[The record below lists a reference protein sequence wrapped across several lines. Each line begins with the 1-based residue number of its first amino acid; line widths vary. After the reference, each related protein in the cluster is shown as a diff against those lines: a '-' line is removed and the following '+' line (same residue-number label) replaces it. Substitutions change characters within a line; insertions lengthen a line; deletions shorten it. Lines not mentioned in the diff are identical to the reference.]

1 MIRNYFNDFILFK
14 TDTVHFAGI
23 INMDLSMDE
32 FSVSQLLSK
41 TEISLLV
48 NYFSG
53 FLAGIGTL
61 IIGFWLSS
69 KAERTIKVM
78 LGRVPRL
85 SPMLIPISGSVTR
98 YAGMTITLVVSL
110 GQFGIQTTSIIAVL
124 GAAGL
129 AIGLALQGTL
139 SNVAAGVMLLIL
151 RPFET
156 GDWVEVAG
164 SSGVVK
170 EVGLF
175 TTKIDTF
182 DNIFISI
189 PNSTIWSSTIINHS
203 KYKKRRLDIEIGI
216 SYESDLDEVEAV
228 MLSLAEDTRIHDEP
242 IPQFHVLSYGDSAI
256 QVRLRVYEDMFALNW
271 DLNKKIKKL
280 FEAHN
285 IEIPFAQLVLHKA
298 S

>member
-1 MIRNYFNDFILFK
+1 MDF
-14 TDTVHFAGI
+14 
-23 INMDLSMDE
+23 SMDSNSLSQILSQPE
-32 FSVSQLLSK
+32 FSIF
-41 TEISLLV
+41 IS
-48 NYFSG
+48 YFSG

-69 KAERTIKVM
+69 KAERTIKLM
-78 LGRVPRL
+78 LSRIPRL

-164 SSGVVK
+164 SSGMVK

-189 PNSTIWSSTIINHS
+189 PNSTIWSSTITNHS
-203 KYKKRRLDIEIGI
+203 KHKKRRLDIEIGV
-216 SYESDLDEVEAV
+216 SYSSDLDVVENV
-228 MLSLAEDTRIHDEP
+228 MLKLAEDPRVHADP
-242 IPQFHVLSYGDSAI
+242 NPQFHVLSYGDSAI
-256 QVRLRVYEDMFALNW
+256 QVRLRIYVDYADMFSLNW
-271 DLNKKIKKL
+271 DLNKKIKKI
-280 FEAHN
+280 FEDNN

-298 S
+298 P

>member
-1 MIRNYFNDFILFK
+1 MGF
-14 TDTVHFAGI
+14 
-23 INMDLSMDE
+23 SMDNISLSQVFSQPE
-32 FSVSQLLSK
+32 FSILIK
-41 TEISLLV
+41 
-48 NYFSG
+48 YFSG

-69 KAERTIKVM
+69 KAERTIKLM
-78 LGRVPRL
+78 LGRIPRL

-164 SSGVVK
+164 SSGKVK

-189 PNSTIWSSTIINHS
+189 PNSTIWSSTITNHS
-203 KYKKRRLDIEIGI
+203 KHKKRRLDIEIGV
-216 SYESDLDEVEAV
+216 SYSSDLDIVENV
-228 MLSLAEDTRIHDEP
+228 MLKLAEDPRVHADP
-242 IPQFHVLSYGDSAI
+242 NPQFHVLSYGDSAI
-256 QVRLRVYEDMFALNW
+256 QVRLRIYVDYADMFSLNW
-271 DLNKKIKKL
+271 DLNKRIKKI
-280 FEAHN
+280 FEDNN

>member
-1 MIRNYFNDFILFK
+1 MGF
-14 TDTVHFAGI
+14 
-23 INMDLSMDE
+23 SMDNMLLSQVFSQPE
-32 FSVSQLLSK
+32 FSIF
-41 TEISLLV
+41 IS
-48 NYFSG
+48 YFSG

-69 KAERTIKVM
+69 KAERTIKHM
-78 LGRVPRL
+78 LSRIPRL
-85 SPMLIPISGSVTR
+85 SPMLIPISGSVAR

-164 SSGVVK
+164 SSGMVK

-189 PNSTIWSSTIINHS
+189 PNSTIWSSTITNHS
-203 KYKKRRLDIEIGI
+203 KHKKRRLDIEIGV
-216 SYESDLDEVEAV
+216 SYSSDLDIVENV
-228 MLSLAEDTRIHDEP
+228 MLKLAEDPRVHADP
-242 IPQFHVLSYGDSAI
+242 NPQFHVLSYGDSAI
-256 QVRLRVYEDMFALNW
+256 QVRLRIYVDYADMFSLNW
-271 DLNKKIKKL
+271 DLNKRIKKI
-280 FEAHN
+280 FEDNN

-298 S
+298 P

>member
-1 MIRNYFNDFILFK
+1 MGF
-14 TDTVHFAGI
+14 
-23 INMDLSMDE
+23 SMDNMLLSQVFSQPE
-32 FSVSQLLSK
+32 FSIF
-41 TEISLLV
+41 IS
-48 NYFSG
+48 YFSG

-69 KAERTIKVM
+69 KAERTIKHM
-78 LGRVPRL
+78 LSRIPRL
-85 SPMLIPISGSVTR
+85 SPMLIPISGSVAR

-164 SSGVVK
+164 SSGMVK

-189 PNSTIWSSTIINHS
+189 PNSTIWSSTITNHS
-203 KYKKRRLDIEIGI
+203 KHKKRRLDIEIGV
-216 SYESDLDEVEAV
+216 SYSSDLDVVENV
-228 MLSLAEDTRIHDEP
+228 MLKLAEDPRVHADP
-242 IPQFHVLSYGDSAI
+242 NPQFHVLSYGDSAI
-256 QVRLRVYEDMFALNW
+256 QVRLRIYVDYADMFSLNW
-271 DLNKKIKKL
+271 DLNKRIKKI
-280 FEAHN
+280 FEDNN

-298 S
+298 P

>member
-1 MIRNYFNDFILFK
+1 MDF
-14 TDTVHFAGI
+14 
-23 INMDLSMDE
+23 SMDNISLSQVFSQPE
-32 FSVSQLLSK
+32 FSIF
-41 TEISLLV
+41 IS
-48 NYFSG
+48 YFSG

-69 KAERTIKVM
+69 KAERTIKLM
-78 LGRVPRL
+78 LSRIPRL

-164 SSGVVK
+164 SSGMVK

-189 PNSTIWSSTIINHS
+189 PNSTIWSSTITNHS
-203 KYKKRRLDIEIGI
+203 KHKKRRLDIEIGV
-216 SYESDLDEVEAV
+216 SYSSDLDIVENV
-228 MLSLAEDTRIHDEP
+228 MLKLAEDPRVHADP
-242 IPQFHVLSYGDSAI
+242 NPQFHVLSYGDSAI
-256 QVRLRVYEDMFALNW
+256 QVRLRIYVDYADMFSLNC

-280 FEAHN
+280 FEYNN

-298 S
+298 P

>member
-1 MIRNYFNDFILFK
+1 
-14 TDTVHFAGI
+14 
-23 INMDLSMDE
+23 MDS
-32 FSVSQLLSK
+32 FSFSQLLSK
-41 TEISLLV
+41 PEFSLLV

-61 IIGFWLSS
+61 LVGFWLSS
-69 KAERTIKVM
+69 KAERTIKLM
-78 LGRVPRL
+78 LGRIPRL
-85 SPMLIPISGSVTR
+85 SPMLIPISGSVAR

-164 SSGVVK
+164 SSGIVN

-216 SYESDLDEVEAV
+216 SYESNLDQVENV
-228 MLSLAEDTRIHDEP
+228 MLSLSEDARVHNEP
-242 IPQFHVLSYGDSAI
+242 SPQFHVLSYGDSAI
-256 QVRLRVYEDMFALNW
+256 QVRLRVYVDYADMFSLNW

-280 FEAHN
+280 FDEHK
-285 IEIPFAQLVLHKA
+285 IEIPFPQVVLHKA
-298 S
+298 P

>member
-1 MIRNYFNDFILFK
+1 MDF
-14 TDTVHFAGI
+14 
-23 INMDLSMDE
+23 SMDNISLSQVFSQPE
-32 FSVSQLLSK
+32 FSIF
-41 TEISLLV
+41 IS
-48 NYFSG
+48 YFSG

-69 KAERTIKVM
+69 KAERTIKHM
-78 LGRVPRL
+78 LSRIPRL

-98 YAGMTITLVVSL
+98 YAGITITLVVSL

-164 SSGVVK
+164 SSGMVK

-189 PNSTIWSSTIINHS
+189 PNSTIWSSTITNHS
-203 KYKKRRLDIEIGI
+203 KHKKRRLDIEIGV
-216 SYESDLDEVEAV
+216 SYSSDLDVVENV
-228 MLSLAEDTRIHDEP
+228 MLKLAEDPRVHANP
-242 IPQFHVLSYGDSAI
+242 NPQFHVLSYGDSAI
-256 QVRLRVYEDMFALNW
+256 QVRLRIYVDYADMFSLNW
-271 DLNKKIKKL
+271 DLNKRIKKI
-280 FEAHN
+280 FEDNN

-298 S
+298 P

>member
-1 MIRNYFNDFILFK
+1 MEF
-14 TDTVHFAGI
+14 
-23 INMDLSMDE
+23 SMDS
-32 FSVSQLLSK
+32 FSVSQVLSK
-41 TEISLLV
+41 SEFSILL

-53 FLAGIGTL
+53 ILAGIGTL

-69 KAERTIKVM
+69 KAERTIKLM
-78 LGRVPRL
+78 LGRIPRL
-85 SPMLIPISGSVTR
+85 SPMLIPISGSVVR
-98 YAGMTITLVVSL
+98 YAGMTITVVVSL

-156 GDWVEVAG
+156 GDWVEIAG
-164 SSGVVK
+164 SSGMVR

-203 KYKKRRLDIEIGI
+203 KYKKRRLDVEIGI
-216 SYESDLDEVEAV
+216 SYKSNLNEVEAV
-228 MLSLAEDTRIHDEP
+228 MLSLAKDPRVHKDP
-242 IPQFHVLSYGDSAI
+242 SPQFHVLSYGENAI
-256 QVRLRVYEDMFALNW
+256 QVRLRIYVDYEDMFSLNW
-271 DLNKKIKKL
+271 DINKKIKKL
-280 FEAHN
+280 FDENN
-285 IEIPFAQLVLHKA
+285 IEIPFAQIVLHKA
-298 S
+298 P

>member
-1 MIRNYFNDFILFK
+1 MDF
-14 TDTVHFAGI
+14 
-23 INMDLSMDE
+23 SMDSNSLSQILSQPE
-32 FSVSQLLSK
+32 FSIF
-41 TEISLLV
+41 IS
-48 NYFSG
+48 YFSG

-69 KAERTIKVM
+69 KAERTIKHM
-78 LGRVPRL
+78 LSRIPRL
-85 SPMLIPISGSVTR
+85 SPMLIPISGSVAR

-164 SSGVVK
+164 SSGTVK

-189 PNSTIWSSTIINHS
+189 PNSTIWSSTITNHS
-203 KYKKRRLDIEIGI
+203 KHKKRRLDIEIGV
-216 SYESDLDEVEAV
+216 SYSSDLDIVENV
-228 MLSLAEDTRIHDEP
+228 MLKLAEDPRVHANP
-242 IPQFHVLSYGDSAI
+242 NPQFHVLSYGDSAI
-256 QVRLRVYEDMFALNW
+256 QVRLRIYADYADMFSLNW
-271 DLNKKIKKL
+271 DLNKRIKKL
-280 FEAHN
+280 FEDNN

-298 S
+298 P

>member
-1 MIRNYFNDFILFK
+1 MDF
-14 TDTVHFAGI
+14 
-23 INMDLSMDE
+23 SMDNISLSQVFSQPE
-32 FSVSQLLSK
+32 FSIF
-41 TEISLLV
+41 IS
-48 NYFSG
+48 YFSG

-61 IIGFWLSS
+61 IIGLWLSS
-69 KAERTIKVM
+69 KAERTIKLM
-78 LGRVPRL
+78 LSRIPRL

-164 SSGVVK
+164 SSGTVK

-189 PNSTIWSSTIINHS
+189 PNSTIWSSTITNHS
-203 KYKKRRLDIEIGI
+203 KHKKRRLDIEIGV
-216 SYESDLDEVEAV
+216 SYSSDLDTVENV
-228 MLSLAEDTRIHDEP
+228 MLKLAEDPRVHADPT
-242 IPQFHVLSYGDSAI
+242 PQFHVLSYGDNAI
-256 QVRLRVYEDMFALNW
+256 QVRLRIYADYADMFSLNW
-271 DLNKKIKKL
+271 DLNKRIKKL
-280 FEAHN
+280 FEDNN

-298 S
+298 P

>member
-1 MIRNYFNDFILFK
+1 MDF
-14 TDTVHFAGI
+14 
-23 INMDLSMDE
+23 SMDDISLSQVFSQPE
-32 FSVSQLLSK
+32 FSIF
-41 TEISLLV
+41 IS
-48 NYFSG
+48 YFSG

-69 KAERTIKVM
+69 KAERTIKLM
-78 LGRVPRL
+78 LSRIPRL

-164 SSGVVK
+164 SSGTVK

-189 PNSTIWSSTIINHS
+189 PNSTIWSSTITNHS
-203 KYKKRRLDIEIGI
+203 KHKKRRLDIEIGV
-216 SYESDLDEVEAV
+216 SYSSDLDTVENV
-228 MLSLAEDTRIHDEP
+228 MLKLAEDPRVHADP
-242 IPQFHVLSYGDSAI
+242 NPQFHVLSYGDSAI
-256 QVRLRVYEDMFALNW
+256 QVRLRIYVDYADMFSLNW
-271 DLNKKIKKL
+271 DLNKRIKKI
-280 FEAHN
+280 FEDNN

-298 S
+298 P

>member
-1 MIRNYFNDFILFK
+1 MDF
-14 TDTVHFAGI
+14 
-23 INMDLSMDE
+23 SMDSNSLSQILSQPE
-32 FSVSQLLSK
+32 FSIF
-41 TEISLLV
+41 IS
-48 NYFSG
+48 YFSG

-69 KAERTIKVM
+69 KAERTIKHM
-78 LGRVPRL
+78 LSRIPRL
-85 SPMLIPISGSVTR
+85 SPMLIPISGSVAR

-164 SSGVVK
+164 SSGMVK

-189 PNSTIWSSTIINHS
+189 PNSTIWSSTITNHS
-203 KYKKRRLDIEIGI
+203 KHKKRRLDIEIGV
-216 SYESDLDEVEAV
+216 SYSSDLDIVENV
-228 MLSLAEDTRIHDEP
+228 MLKLAEDPRVHANP
-242 IPQFHVLSYGDSAI
+242 NPQFHVLSYGDSAI
-256 QVRLRVYEDMFALNW
+256 QVRLRIYVDYADMFSLNW
-271 DLNKKIKKL
+271 DLNKRIKKI
-280 FEAHN
+280 FEDNN

-298 S
+298 P

>member
-1 MIRNYFNDFILFK
+1 
-14 TDTVHFAGI
+14 
-23 INMDLSMDE
+23 MDLSMDS

-41 TEISLLV
+41 PEFSILL

-69 KAERTIKVM
+69 KAERTIKIM
-78 LGRVPRL
+78 LGRIPRL
-85 SPMLIPISGSVTR
+85 SPMLIPISGSVAR
-98 YAGMTITLVVSL
+98 YAGMTVTVVVSL

-156 GDWVEVAG
+156 GDWVEIAG
-164 SSGVVK
+164 SSGMVK

-216 SYESDLDEVEAV
+216 SYKSNLNEVEAV
-228 MLSLAEDTRIHDEP
+228 MLSLAKDPRVHNDP
-242 IPQFHVLSYGDSAI
+242 SPQFHVLSYGENAI
-256 QVRLRVYEDMFALNW
+256 QVRLRIYVDYEDMFSLNW
-271 DLNKKIKKL
+271 DINKKIKKL
-280 FEAHN
+280 FDEHN
-285 IEIPFAQLVLHKA
+285 IEIPFAQIVLHKA
-298 S
+298 P

>member
-1 MIRNYFNDFILFK
+1 MGF
-14 TDTVHFAGI
+14 
-23 INMDLSMDE
+23 SMDNISLSQVFSQPE
-32 FSVSQLLSK
+32 FSIF
-41 TEISLLV
+41 IS
-48 NYFSG
+48 YFSG

-69 KAERTIKVM
+69 KAERTIKLM
-78 LGRVPRL
+78 LSRIPRL

-164 SSGVVK
+164 SSGMVK

-189 PNSTIWSSTIINHS
+189 PNSTIWSSTITNHS
-203 KYKKRRLDIEIGI
+203 KHKKRRLDIEIGV
-216 SYESDLDEVEAV
+216 SYSSDLDVVENV
-228 MLSLAEDTRIHDEP
+228 MLKLAEDPRVHADP
-242 IPQFHVLSYGDSAI
+242 NPQFHVLSYGDSAI
-256 QVRLRVYEDMFALNW
+256 QVRLRIYVDYADMFSLNW
-271 DLNKKIKKL
+271 DLNKRIKKI
-280 FEAHN
+280 FEDNN

-298 S
+298 P

>member
-1 MIRNYFNDFILFK
+1 MDSNSLSQIL
-14 TDTVHFAGI
+14 
-23 INMDLSMDE
+23 SQPE
-32 FSVSQLLSK
+32 FSIF
-41 TEISLLV
+41 IS
-48 NYFSG
+48 YFSG

-69 KAERTIKVM
+69 KAERTIKHM
-78 LGRVPRL
+78 LSRIPRL
-85 SPMLIPISGSVTR
+85 SPMLIPISGSVAR

-164 SSGVVK
+164 SSGTVK

-189 PNSTIWSSTIINHS
+189 PNSTIWSSTITNHS
-203 KYKKRRLDIEIGI
+203 KHKKRRLDIEIGV
-216 SYESDLDEVEAV
+216 SYSSDLDTVENV
-228 MLSLAEDTRIHDEP
+228 MLKLAEDPRVHTDP
-242 IPQFHVLSYGDSAI
+242 TPQFHVLSYGDNAI
-256 QVRLRVYEDMFALNW
+256 QVRLRIYADYADMFSLNW
-271 DLNKKIKKL
+271 DLNKRIKKL
-280 FEAHN
+280 FEDNN

-298 S
+298 P

>member
-1 MIRNYFNDFILFK
+1 MGF
-14 TDTVHFAGI
+14 
-23 INMDLSMDE
+23 SMDNMLLSQVFSQPE
-32 FSVSQLLSK
+32 FSIF
-41 TEISLLV
+41 IS
-48 NYFSG
+48 YFSG

-69 KAERTIKVM
+69 KAERTIKLM
-78 LGRVPRL
+78 LSRIPRL
-85 SPMLIPISGSVTR
+85 SPMLIPICGSVTR

-164 SSGVVK
+164 SSGTVK

-189 PNSTIWSSTIINHS
+189 PNSTIWSSTITNHS
-203 KYKKRRLDIEIGI
+203 KHKKRRLDIEIGV
-216 SYESDLDEVEAV
+216 SYSSDLDIVENV
-228 MLSLAEDTRIHDEP
+228 MLKLAEDPRVHANP
-242 IPQFHVLSYGDSAI
+242 NPQFHVLSYGDSAI
-256 QVRLRVYEDMFALNW
+256 QVRLRIYVDYADMFSLNW
-271 DLNKKIKKL
+271 DLNKRIKKI
-280 FEAHN
+280 FEDNN

-298 S
+298 P

>member
-1 MIRNYFNDFILFK
+1 MDF
-14 TDTVHFAGI
+14 
-23 INMDLSMDE
+23 SMDNISLSQVFSQPE
-32 FSVSQLLSK
+32 FSIF
-41 TEISLLV
+41 IS
-48 NYFSG
+48 YFSG

-69 KAERTIKVM
+69 KAERTIKLM
-78 LGRVPRL
+78 LSRIPRL

-164 SSGVVK
+164 SSGMVK

-189 PNSTIWSSTIINHS
+189 PNSTIWSSTITNHS
-203 KYKKRRLDIEIGI
+203 KHKKRRLDIEIGV
-216 SYESDLDEVEAV
+216 SYSSDLDLVENV
-228 MLSLAEDTRIHDEP
+228 MLKLAEDPRVHTDP
-242 IPQFHVLSYGDSAI
+242 NPQFHVLSYGDSAI
-256 QVRLRVYEDMFALNW
+256 QVRLRIYVDYADMFSLNW
-271 DLNKKIKKL
+271 DLNKRIKKI
-280 FEAHN
+280 FEDNN

-298 S
+298 P

>member
-1 MIRNYFNDFILFK
+1 
-14 TDTVHFAGI
+14 
-23 INMDLSMDE
+23 MDNISLSQVFSQPE
-32 FSVSQLLSK
+32 FSIF
-41 TEISLLV
+41 IS
-48 NYFSG
+48 YFSG

-69 KAERTIKVM
+69 KAERTIKLM
-78 LGRVPRL
+78 LGRIPRL

-164 SSGVVK
+164 SSGMVK

-189 PNSTIWSSTIINHS
+189 PNSTIWSSTITNHS
-203 KYKKRRLDIEIGI
+203 KHKKRRLDIEIGV
-216 SYESDLDEVEAV
+216 SYSSDLDIVENV
-228 MLSLAEDTRIHDEP
+228 MLKLAEDPRVHADP
-242 IPQFHVLSYGDSAI
+242 NPQFHVLSYGDSAI
-256 QVRLRVYEDMFALNW
+256 QVRLRIYVDYADMFSLNW
-271 DLNKKIKKL
+271 DLNKRIKKI
-280 FEAHN
+280 FEDNN

-298 S
+298 P

>member
-1 MIRNYFNDFILFK
+1 
-14 TDTVHFAGI
+14 
-23 INMDLSMDE
+23 MDNISLSQVFSQPE
-32 FSVSQLLSK
+32 FSIL
-41 TEISLLV
+41 ISYL
-48 NYFSG
+48 SG

-69 KAERTIKVM
+69 KAERTIKLM
-78 LGRVPRL
+78 LGRIPRL

-164 SSGVVK
+164 SSGMVK

-189 PNSTIWSSTIINHS
+189 PNSTIWSSTITNHS
-203 KYKKRRLDIEIGI
+203 KHKKRRLDIEIGV
-216 SYESDLDEVEAV
+216 SYSSDLDIVENV
-228 MLSLAEDTRIHDEP
+228 MLKLAEDPRVHADP
-242 IPQFHVLSYGDSAI
+242 NPQFHVLSYGDSAI
-256 QVRLRVYEDMFALNW
+256 QVRLRIYVDYADMFSLNW
-271 DLNKKIKKL
+271 DLNKRIKKI
-280 FEAHN
+280 FEDNN

>member
-1 MIRNYFNDFILFK
+1 MDF
-14 TDTVHFAGI
+14 
-23 INMDLSMDE
+23 SMDNVLLSQVFSQPE
-32 FSVSQLLSK
+32 FSIF
-41 TEISLLV
+41 IS
-48 NYFSG
+48 YFSG

-69 KAERTIKVM
+69 KAERTIKLM
-78 LGRVPRL
+78 LSRIPRL

-164 SSGVVK
+164 SSGMVK

-189 PNSTIWSSTIINHS
+189 PNSTIWSSSITNHS
-203 KYKKRRLDIEIGI
+203 KHKKRRLDIEIGV
-216 SYESDLDEVEAV
+216 SYSSDLDTVENV
-228 MLSLAEDTRIHDEP
+228 MLKLAEDPRVHADP
-242 IPQFHVLSYGDSAI
+242 NPQFHVLSYGDSAI
-256 QVRLRVYEDMFALNW
+256 QVRLRIYVDYADMFSLNW
-271 DLNKKIKKL
+271 DLNKRIKKI
-280 FEAHN
+280 FEDNN

-298 S
+298 P

>member
-1 MIRNYFNDFILFK
+1 MGF
-14 TDTVHFAGI
+14 
-23 INMDLSMDE
+23 SMDNISLSQVFSQPE
-32 FSVSQLLSK
+32 FSIL
-41 TEISLLV
+41 IS
-48 NYFSG
+48 YFSG

-69 KAERTIKVM
+69 KAERTIKLM
-78 LGRVPRL
+78 LGRIPRL

-164 SSGVVK
+164 SSGMVK

-189 PNSTIWSSTIINHS
+189 PNSTIWSSTITNHS
-203 KYKKRRLDIEIGI
+203 KHKKRRLDIEIGV
-216 SYESDLDEVEAV
+216 SYSSDLDKVENV
-228 MLSLAEDTRIHDEP
+228 MLKLAEDPRVHADP
-242 IPQFHVLSYGDSAI
+242 NPQFHVLSYGDSAI
-256 QVRLRVYEDMFALNW
+256 QVRLRIYVDYADMFSLNW
-271 DLNKKIKKL
+271 DLNKRIKKI
-280 FEAHN
+280 FEDNN

>member
-1 MIRNYFNDFILFK
+1 MGF
-14 TDTVHFAGI
+14 
-23 INMDLSMDE
+23 SMDNISLTQVFSQPE
-32 FSVSQLLSK
+32 FS
-41 TEISLLV
+41 IFIG
-48 NYFSG
+48 YFSG

-69 KAERTIKVM
+69 KAERTIKLM
-78 LGRVPRL
+78 LGRIPRL

-164 SSGVVK
+164 SSGMVK

-189 PNSTIWSSTIINHS
+189 PNSTIWSSTITNHS
-203 KYKKRRLDIEIGI
+203 KHKKRRLDIEIGV
-216 SYESDLDEVEAV
+216 SYSSDLDIVENV
-228 MLSLAEDTRIHDEP
+228 MLKLAEDPRVHANP
-242 IPQFHVLSYGDSAI
+242 NPQFHVLSYGDSAI
-256 QVRLRVYEDMFALNW
+256 QVRLRIYVDYADMFSLNW
-271 DLNKKIKKL
+271 DLNKRIKKI
-280 FEAHN
+280 FEDNN

>member
-1 MIRNYFNDFILFK
+1 MDF
-14 TDTVHFAGI
+14 
-23 INMDLSMDE
+23 SMDNISFSQVFSQPE
-32 FSVSQLLSK
+32 FS
-41 TEISLLV
+41 IFI

-69 KAERTIKVM
+69 KAERTIKLM
-78 LGRVPRL
+78 LSRIPRL

-164 SSGVVK
+164 SSGMVK

-189 PNSTIWSSTIINHS
+189 PNSTIWSSTITNHS
-203 KYKKRRLDIEIGI
+203 KHKKRRLDIEIGV
-216 SYESDLDEVEAV
+216 SYSSDLDIVENV
-228 MLSLAEDTRIHDEP
+228 MLKLAEDPRVHANP
-242 IPQFHVLSYGDSAI
+242 NPQFHVLSYGDSAI
-256 QVRLRVYEDMFALNW
+256 QVRLRIYVDYADMFSLNW
-271 DLNKKIKKL
+271 DLNKRIKKI
-280 FEAHN
+280 FEDNN

>member
-1 MIRNYFNDFILFK
+1 MDF
-14 TDTVHFAGI
+14 
-23 INMDLSMDE
+23 SMDSNSLSQILSQPE
-32 FSVSQLLSK
+32 FSIF
-41 TEISLLV
+41 IS
-48 NYFSG
+48 YFSG

-69 KAERTIKVM
+69 KAERTIKHM
-78 LGRVPRL
+78 LSRIPRL
-85 SPMLIPISGSVTR
+85 SPMLIPISGSVAR

-164 SSGVVK
+164 SSGMVK

-189 PNSTIWSSTIINHS
+189 PNSTIWSSTITNHS
-203 KYKKRRLDIEIGI
+203 KHKKRRLDIEIGV
-216 SYESDLDEVEAV
+216 SYSSDLDVVENV
-228 MLSLAEDTRIHDEP
+228 MLKLAEDPRVHADP
-242 IPQFHVLSYGDSAI
+242 NPQFHVLSYGDSAI
-256 QVRLRVYEDMFALNW
+256 QVRLRIYVDYADMFSLNW
-271 DLNKKIKKL
+271 DLNKRIKKM
-280 FEAHN
+280 FEDNN

-298 S
+298 P